1 MTERAHLVH
10 LVERIPGQC
19 VLCVGDVMLDRFV
32 VGRVERISPEAPIP
46 VFNIERAT
54 DMLGGAGNVVR
65 NLAALGAQV
74 RFVGAIGDD
83 DAGRRIETLLSELA
97 GAKACLCRIA
107 GRKSGIKTRFLAS
120 GQQMLRADEE
130 TVAPLLAGDAD
141 AIVSAARDF
150 LAEVAVVV
158 LSDYGKG
165 VLSEAV
171 VAPLVAAARAAGKIV
186 IVDPKHRDFTRYRG
200 ATILTPNRNE
210 LAEATGR
217 PTSSDDEVASAARQ
231 VIEQAG
237 IDTVVATRSQD
248 GLSVIYR
255 AGETAHLQAEA
266 REVFDVSG
274 AGDTV
279 VAMLAAALAGGAR
292 ITDAA
297 QLANVAAGIVVAKVG
312 TAVAYPEDIVA
323 ALHHQ
328 DFLDAEAKILAL
340 SPALDRIAQWRRQGH
355 RVGFTNGCFDLLHPG
370 HLSLIRQAKAAC
382 DRLVV
387 GVNSDASVGRLK
399 GPDRPM
405 QAEAARAAVLASLA
419 AIDLVI
425 VFEDDTPSRL
435 IEAIRPE
442 VLVKGADY
450 SVAQVVGAD
459 FVQAY
464 GGRVVLADLKDGF
477 STTATLARI
486 RR

>member
-1 MTERAHLVH
+1 VTERAHLAH
-10 LVERIPGQC
+10 LVERIAGQG

-32 VGRVERISPEAPIP
+32 IGRVERISPEAPIP

-65 NLAALGAQV
+65 NLAALGAHV

-83 DAGRRIETLLSELA
+83 DAGLRIETLLGELA
-97 GAKACLCRIA
+97 GAQARLCRIT
-107 GRKSGIKTRFLAS
+107 GRRSGIKTRFLAG
-120 GQQMLRADEE
+120 GQQMLRTDEE
-130 TVAPLLAGDAD
+130 TVAPLLADNAQS
-141 AIVSAARDF
+141 IVAAATGF
-150 LAEVAVVV
+150 LADVAVVV

-171 VAPLVAAARAAGKIV
+171 MGPLIAAARAAGKVV
-186 IVDPKHRDFTRYRG
+186 IVDPKHRDFARYRG
-200 ATILTPNRNE
+200 ATILTPNRKE
-210 LAEATGR
+210 LAEATGL
-217 PTSSDDEVASAARQ
+217 PTSSDEDIAAAAAR

-248 GLSVIYR
+248 GMSVICR
-255 AGETAHLQAEA
+255 TGETAHLKAEA

-279 VAMLAAALAGGAR
+279 VAMLAAALAGGAH

-297 QLANVAAGIVVAKVG
+297 ALANVAAGIVVAKVG
-312 TAVAYPEDIVA
+312 TAVAYPDDIVA

-328 DFLDAEAKILAL
+328 DFSDAEAKILAL

-355 RVGFTNGCFDLLHPG
+355 RIGFTNGCFDLLHPG

-399 GPDRPM
+399 GAGRPL

-419 AIDLVI
+419 AIDLVL
-425 VFEDDTPSRL
+425 VFEDDTPKRL
-435 IEAIRPE
+435 IEAVRPD

-450 SVAQVVGAD
+450 SVEQVVGAD

-464 GGRVVLADLKDGF
+464 GGRVVLAELKDGF
-477 STTATLARI
+477 STTATVARI
-486 RR
+486 RG